1 LCIRSGKTEKRK
13 TKNEKRKDFKKG
25 PRMAVEAETGRF
37 TVGVFQDIAWAEKGI
52 DALRKQGLAVESL
65 SIIGKASP
73 EMAALIERQLGSP
86 LSFEVRDLGSAMARG
101 PLVAALQGSD
111 QGLTK
116 AGIAGTMRRVGF
128 QPHDGR
134 IFHVLTGR
142 GGVLVAIHS
151 EPRAAD
157 ALAVLHSYG
166 GGNAAIGAWTGRV

>member
-1 LCIRSGKTEKRK
+1 
-13 TKNEKRKDFKKG
+13 
-25 PRMAVEAETGRF
+25 MALDVETGRF
-37 TVGVFQDIAWAEKGI
+37 TVAVFQDIAWAERGVE
-52 DALRKQGLAVESL
+52 ALRRQGITVESL
-65 SIIGKASP
+65 SILGKASP
-73 EMAALIERQLGSP
+73 ELSSFIERALGAPQSI
-86 LSFEVRDLGSAMARG
+86 EVHDLGPAMARG

-116 AGIAGTMRRVGF
+116 TGIAGTMRRVGF
-128 QPHDGR
+128 QAHDGR